1 MIQKLNGD
9 YPAFVLMTVHTAY
22 VFAVTPSGHL
32 EHLYYG
38 EKIKL
43 DNAADCDVFREKREF
58 EAGNCIAYSKEHP
71 TVMLEDMCL
80 EFFAPGHG
88 DVR

>member
-43 DNAADCDVFREKREF
+43 NNAADCDVF
-58 EAGNCIAYSKEHP
+58 P
-71 TVMLEDMCL
+71 
-80 EFFAPGHG
+80 
-88 DVR
+88 